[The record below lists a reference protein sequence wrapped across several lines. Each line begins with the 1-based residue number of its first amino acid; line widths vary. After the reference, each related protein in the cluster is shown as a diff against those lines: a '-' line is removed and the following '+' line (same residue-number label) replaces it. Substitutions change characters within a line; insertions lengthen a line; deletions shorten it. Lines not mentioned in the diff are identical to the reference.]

1 MVPQPEPEIVEE
13 IKAANQRFYN
23 AFSDLDIAGMDR
35 VWENSDRAMCVHPG
49 WAPLIGWEDVRQSWD
64 RIFQN
69 TALMQFQV
77 RYLNVVVQGEFGFVI
92 CVEGITSVVQGT
104 ASNFSTFATNIFAR
118 YEDGWRMVA
127 HHASQQRNAGHL
139 FPATRGIPLLHRAPL
154 RCQS

>member
-1 MVPQPEPEIVEE
+1 MVPKPEPEIVEE
-13 IKAANQRFYN
+13 IKAANQRFYD

-49 WAPLIGWEDVRQSWD
+49 WVPLIGWEDVRQSWD

-127 HHASQQRNAGHL
+127 HHASQG
-139 FPATRGIPLLHRAPL
+139 G
-154 RCQS
+154 